1 MKIYIPTLARVDK
14 QITWEKLPDFLK
26 ETTVLVVQPKEKDLH
41 GDKPILVLPENDI
54 GICKTR
60 KFIYEY
66 ANSRNQRYGVF
77 DDDLTFLKRRPKGN
91 RPVKVEMSD
100 DDWREL
106 IETTDKWFDEGI
118 SFSALRIGLLPPIP
132 KDFMD
137 NTAAFTAYFFNG
149 QVLPQSS
156 DLDWSIEIGED
167 AHLILQLFQ
176 RGHSNRVWDK
186 FVFHQKEYAD
196 GGCNTYRTSKII
208 NDCHQQLIDAHPN
221 YISYNGTRP
230 KKGPFQG
237 VVRVKIKW
245 KQAYLDSQRA
255 TLENFIK

>member
-1 MKIYIPTLARVDK
+1 M
-14 QITWEKLPDFLK
+14 
-26 ETTVLVVQPKEKDLH
+26 
-41 GDKPILVLPENDI
+41 
-54 GICKTR
+54 
-60 KFIYEY
+60 
-66 ANSRNQRYGVF
+66 
-77 DDDLTFLKRRPKGN
+77 
-91 RPVKVEMSD
+91 
-100 DDWREL
+100 
-106 IETTDKWFDEGI
+106 TTDKWFDEGI
-118 SFSALRIGLLPPIP
+118 SFSALRIGVLPPIP